1 MFPDN
6 LHGDEEIHGEFPFT
20 LKIHRLK
27 GTVPAHVHHF
37 IEYTYAIKGRGT
49 ERINGVEKELAP
61 GTFTLLFPHQVHEID
76 IPPGEEL
83 VLYVGAIGLKAFFGA
98 GDSFLTLHRLLKDA
112 ENDVHSTY
120 ALDDATAG
128 GMLPLLHQMYDEIRE
143 EKPWSRTMF
152 LAKLTQLFVLFERYR
167 LERMERCQEGYS
179 GMQRRGMW
187 EVIHYVYQNFKEDIT
202 LEMLAERFS
211 YSVPY
216 ISAAFKQAVGENYY
230 SFLERNRTAHACN
243 LLIGTDMKITD
254 VAYEAGFKSYP
265 TFVRVFQARMGMSPT
280 AYRKREYIALT

>member
-1 MFPDN
+1 MEP
-6 LHGDEEIHGEFPFT
+6 H
-20 LKIHRLK
+20 
-27 GTVPAHVHHF
+27 HV
-37 IEYTYAIKGRGT
+37 
-49 ERINGVEKELAP
+49 
-61 GTFTLLFPHQVHEID
+61 
-76 IPPGEEL
+76 PGEADPAVRPVRAL
-83 VLYVGAIGLKAFFGA
+83 PTGAVGALPGGLLGHAA
-98 GDSFLTLHRLLKDA
+98 
-112 ENDVHSTY
+112 
-120 ALDDATAG
+120 
-128 GMLPLLHQMYDEIRE
+128 P
-143 EKPWSRTMF
+143 
-152 LAKLTQLFVLFERYR
+152 
-167 LERMERCQEGYS
+167 
-179 GMQRRGMW
+179 GMW

-216 ISAAFKQAVGENYY
+216 ISVAFKQAVGENYY